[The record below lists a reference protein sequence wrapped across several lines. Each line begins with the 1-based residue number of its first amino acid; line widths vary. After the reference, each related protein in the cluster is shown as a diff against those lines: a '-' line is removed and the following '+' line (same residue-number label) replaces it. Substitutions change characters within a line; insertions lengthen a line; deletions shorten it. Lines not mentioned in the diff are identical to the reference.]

1 MQNCS
6 CFRGK
11 WKFFTHWQVTEPG
24 EKSLNG
30 VLCYIYLE
38 LRTLTFKWTDFYL
51 LMRYCLVGL
60 FENPVSDWLQKEELC
75 S

>member
-11 WKFFTHWQVTEPG
+11 WKFTLTDKVTEPG